1 MPQIISASEFLKKSQ
16 AFLQSGKIKQKVEQ
30 LTLSDQNGTI
40 KKAKINEFEFGLR
53 PNFKKIGLYS
63 NDAYAQKKYLLNPLA
78 GFDQVDG
85 ILTGNT
91 VGSLF
96 TQKKGDSFIFKARY
110 QWANLI
116 KRYGQ
121 DLEGLNQKT
130 FEKIQ
135 TQEQAPILAKY
146 INEELGLK

>member
-53 PNFKKIGLYS
+53 PNFTKIGLYS
-63 NDAYAQKKYLLNPLA
+63 NDAYAHKKYLMNPLA
-78 GFDQVDG
+78 GYDQVDG

-96 TQKKGDSFIFKARY
+96 TIKDGDLFKVRARF

>member
-1 MPQIISASEFLKKSQ
+1 
-16 AFLQSGKIKQKVEQ
+16 VEQ
-30 LTLSDQNGTI
+30 LTLQDKNQTI

-53 PNFKKIGLYS
+53 PNFTKIGLYS

-110 QWANLI
+110 QWNNLI

-135 TQEQAPILAKY
+135 AQEQAPILAKY
-146 INEELGLK
+146 INEQLGLK